1 MKKKPTAR
9 LTLLMSIRNM
19 SLGFYL
25 PEERR
30 LTFREAI
37 PERPEPDKRINPTE
51 RGHDEREERSREIP

>member
-30 LTFREAI
+30 LTSREAI
-37 PERPEPDKRINPTE
+37 PERPEPDKRTDPTE
-51 RGHDEREERSREIP
+51 SGHDEREERSREIP

>member
-30 LTFREAI
+30 LASRKAI
-37 PERPEPDKRINPTE
+37 PEWPEPDKGTNPTE
-51 RGHDEREERSREIP
+51 SGHDETEERSREIP

>member
-1 MKKKPTAR
+1 
-9 LTLLMSIRNM
+9 MSIRNM

-30 LTFREAI
+30 LTSREAI

-51 RGHDEREERSREIP
+51 SGHEEREERSREIP

>member
-9 LTLLMSIRNM
+9 LTLLMSIKNT

-30 LTFREAI
+30 LTSREAI

-51 RGHDEREERSREIP
+51 SGHDEREERSREIP